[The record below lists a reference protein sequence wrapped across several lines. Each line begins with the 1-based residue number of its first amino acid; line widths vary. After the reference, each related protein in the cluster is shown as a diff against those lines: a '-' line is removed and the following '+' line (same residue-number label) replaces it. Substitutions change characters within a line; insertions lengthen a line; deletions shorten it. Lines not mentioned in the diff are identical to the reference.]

1 MAIKPLAFG
10 KRSEEIAAQYL
21 CSKGYRI
28 LERNYR
34 TPRGELD
41 LIAQDGDVLVFVEV
55 KARRGVGFGEPQWA
69 VDKRKRQHLIKASLF
84 YLSRKKI
91 QDRCC
96 RFDIVVVREDRH
108 GRTNID
114 LIPNALEVEGV
125 NL

>member
-1 MAIKPLAFG
+1 MTIKSLFFG

-41 LIAQDGDVLVFVEV
+41 IIAQDGDVLVFVEV
-55 KARRGVGFGEPQWA
+55 KARRGVQFGEPQWA
-69 VDKRKRQHLIKASLF
+69 VDERKRQHLIKASLF

-96 RFDIVVVREDRH
+96 RFDIVVVREDDQ
-108 GRTNID
+108 GQPSIE
-114 LIPNALEVEGV
+114 LIQNALEVEGS
-125 NL
+125 NF

>member
-1 MAIKPLAFG
+1 VAIKPLAFG

-41 LIAQDGDVLVFVEV
+41 LIAKDGDVLVFIEV
-55 KARRGVGFGEPQWA
+55 KARRGVRFGEPQWA
-69 VDKRKRQHLIKASLF
+69 VDERKRQHLIKASLF

-91 QDRCC
+91 QNHCC
-96 RFDIVVVREDRH
+96 RFDIVVVREDRQ
-108 GRTNID
+108 GQPSIE
-114 LIPNALEVEGV
+114 LIQNALEIEGM
-125 NL
+125 NF

>member
-1 MAIKPLAFG
+1 MAIKPLVFG

-55 KARRGVGFGEPQWA
+55 KARRGVVFGEPQWA
-69 VDKRKRQHLIKASLF
+69 VDARKRQHLIKASLF

-96 RFDIVVVREDRH
+96 RFDIVIVREDNH
-108 GRTNID
+108 GQISIE
-114 LIPNALEVEGV
+114 LIQNALEIEDE
-125 NL
+125 NF